1 MRRSGQDLKL
11 REESN
16 DRRIYGLWTE
26 EEDGGKEVRSRGTA
40 LEGSF
45 PLLDGPS
52 VYMQNLANC
61 ILTCCVVSKP
71 CSISTMHR
79 SQTLWNKLY
88 RFHLSIY

>member
-1 MRRSGQDLKL
+1 MKL

-16 DRRIYGLWTE
+16 DRSIHELWTE
-26 EEDGGKEVRSRGTA
+26 VEDGGKEERSGGTT

-61 ILTCCVVSKP
+61 ILTCCVVSRP

-88 RFHLSIY
+88 RFNLSIY